1 MKVPQRRNTKINHK
15 SLRKLYMINKLIT
28 ASGVA
33 PYMGLSNPCENPGA
47 ASCALQLNPTEGG
60 TDTWGFLFGVVENLL
75 KTLKPRSSGIL
86 KPAVEKL

>member
-1 MKVPQRRNTKINHK
+1 MV
-15 SLRKLYMINKLIT
+15 NKLIT

-60 TDTWGFLFGVVENLL
+60 TETWGFLFGVVENLL

-86 KPAVEKL
+86 KPAVENVLKL